1 MRSCERSAP
10 TDMAAR
16 TPDTNTVRAKAR
28 ARRGMILAFWWGIV
42 LLGLFALSSGGPPL
56 LIVPV
61 ILIGIIVASN
71 TIVVIRGTGPEH
83 QALEPGR
90 LARADSDNDP
100 VSVTATRSPRRN
112 AADRSRRTGEL
123 VYERRRLRFMFNE
136 RRQSRTTAA
145 LPIDPSDEI
154 TVFDVTPA
162 EIRLGARPTMS
173 RPGLSLTID
182 GTEHVIEF
190 SPPMDLGAGVV
201 GAIVSAAWYDQLVER
216 GARSAGSTGA

>member
-1 MRSCERSAP
+1 
-10 TDMAAR
+10 MADR

-42 LLGLFALSSGGPPL
+42 LLGLFAVSSGGPPL

-61 ILIGIIVASN
+61 ILIGVIVASN
-71 TIVVIRGTGPEH
+71 TIVVIRGTGPEQ

-90 LARADSDNDP
+90 LARADDDNDP
-100 VSVTATRSPRRN
+100 ISVSATRAPRRN
-112 AADRSRRTGEL
+112 AADRSRRSGEL
-123 VYERRRLRFMFNE
+123 IYERRRLRFVFNE

-145 LPIDPSDEI
+145 LPIDPADEI
-154 TVFDVTPA
+154 TVFDVAPPQ
-162 EIRLGARPTMS
+162 IQLGARPTMT
-173 RPGLSLTID
+173 RPALALSID

-201 GAIVSAAWYDQLVER
+201 GAIVSAAWYDQLLER
-216 GARSAGSTGA
+216 GARSAETTGA